1 MTGHAWDAGAPGRA
15 FVAQHGLEECVRFVG
30 PLSDVAPMIRASD
43 LVVQPSHFE
52 ALGLSAIEALA
63 CGVPVV
69 ASAVGGLLDFVV
81 DGENGRLAPPH
92 DPPALASSIGPLL
105 TDAAARARLAAR
117 ARASVLAEY
126 DEQTVFGRMR
136 ALFERLAEAR

>member
-1 MTGHAWDAGAPGRA
+1 
-15 FVAQHGLEECVRFVG
+15 
-30 PLSDVAPMIRASD
+30 
-43 LVVQPSHFE
+43 
-52 ALGLSAIEALA
+52 LGLSAIEALA
-63 CGVPVV
+63 CGVPIV

-81 DGENGRLAPPH
+81 DGENGRLVPPQ
-92 DPPALASSIGPLL
+92 DPPALAACIGPLL